1 MVEFPI
7 FRVSGASP
15 ASPIVLCCMH
25 IVKLSGSFYTPAVCF
40 NAPLRLIGVSKVNS
54 PLGPVHFTVKFIIS
68 FYVPGN
74 LVLTDSIGKHVMGIC
89 NTEVV
94 ALPGYTISG
103 MADRIT
109 FGKVGV
115 SGVAALLIQ
124 VGTNDIPPLSAPLG
138 HQVKPFQAIKAEYKP
153 SSMWCDLSILIVI
166 LLCQLSFPAQSTMF
180 SHGTECS
187 KWMKVC
193 GNCVRSAPVL
203 SLIRPISFL

>member
-94 ALPGYTISG
+94 ALPGYTISCWSTSEP
-103 MADRIT
+103 MT
-109 FGKVGV
+109 
-115 SGVAALLIQ
+115 SLHCLLRL
-124 VGTNDIPPLSAPLG
+124 V
-138 HQVKPFQAIKAEYKP
+138 IKSNPSRLLKP
-153 SSMWCDLSILIVI
+153 STSPHPCGAIFQSLLLFCYVSYHSPPSRPCFHMVPSAASEWRFAGIVWDQPPSY
-166 LLCQLSFPAQSTMF
+166 L
-180 SHGTECS
+180 
-187 KWMKVC
+187 
-193 GNCVRSAPVL
+193 
-203 SLIRPISFL
+203 